1 MKKRILSFILSIILI
16 LSVWPGTSVSA
27 ESPYAYTVTPQLTKA
42 TIDYLNEIYVK
53 KYPQLGLEFMYGGD
67 ADKAS
72 LKQLADVITKGCTT
86 SEDKAIAI
94 SYWARQNLKY
104 QSILSM
110 EVPYY
115 PMDVWRQKYTNCL
128 GYALMM
134 TELMRLKNIPTV
146 MCAGQTGSMKNYYRL
161 DNVATTMGHAW
172 VYAYYNNEWHLYD
185 PLFNNYGITDTN
197 KMAEL
202 YFPIQVEG
210 INMAYD
216 GMDKKIAYNGT
227 GIYYE
232 NDKFMFYAQG
242 IPALEYYGTDGA
254 DWLGRVNDEIA
265 YMAKIYSY
273 NPDTYVRCG
282 YEYIDKPTTGMQN
295 NQCMTDGWFTYGEEK
310 YFAKPNGLLYSNTIK
325 KRNNQLY
332 FMAFDGSAIPI
343 KQDYRFV
350 NGYPAVEVGKTYQ
363 VIPDWVESEKKQ
375 GRIIIWEVQKET
387 SENLISVDQ
396 NGVITAKTPGLA
408 TVSVYSKDSA
418 DSDTHYMWTY
428 IQISVVNKMI
438 IPLAA
443 NEKAAQIP
451 DDIKYSSA
459 LLTGSAHIQTYGDNQ
474 GWVYNG
480 ALAGTTGEGKRLEEI
495 QIQLIPKDTS
505 GQVASVHYRVHRQTY
520 GWENKWAK
528 DGQVSGTVG
537 QAKRLEGITITVD
550 NPKYSGGIRY
560 KTHVQSFGWM
570 NWAENGEL
578 SGTYGRAKRLEAIQ
592 IELTGEM
599 KNHYDIYY
607 RVHAQS
613 FGWLGWAKNGES
625 SGTAGYAK
633 RLEAIQILLV
643 PKGGSAPSNNYL
655 GINANRKQAFI
666 SK

>member
-1 MKKRILSFILSIILI
+1 
-16 LSVWPGTSVSA
+16 
-27 ESPYAYTVTPQLTKA
+27 
-42 TIDYLNEIYVK
+42 
-53 KYPQLGLEFMYGGD
+53 
-67 ADKAS
+67 
-72 LKQLADVITKGCTT
+72 
-86 SEDKAIAI
+86 
-94 SYWARQNLKY
+94 
-104 QSILSM
+104 
-110 EVPYY
+110 
-115 PMDVWRQKYTNCL
+115 
-128 GYALMM
+128 
-134 TELMRLKNIPTV
+134 
-146 MCAGQTGSMKNYYRL
+146 
-161 DNVATTMGHAW
+161 
-172 VYAYYNNEWHLYD
+172 
-185 PLFNNYGITDTN
+185 
-197 KMAEL
+197 
-202 YFPIQVEG
+202 
-210 INMAYD
+210 MAYD

-459 LLTGSAHIQTYGDNQ
+459 LLTGSAHIQTYGDT
-474 GWVYNG
+474 NG
-480 ALAGTTGEGKRLEEI
+480 TITEKDGYETLVLGSRGKGKRLEAITLNFNNTTGYQGEI
-495 QIQLIPKDTS
+495 E
-505 GQVASVHYRVHRQTY
+505 YRVHRQTY
-520 GWENKWAK
+520 GWTNWMKSTMQA
-528 DGQVSGTVG
+528 GTVG